1 MRFWNCNLIVVT
13 GRFIIV
19 VRYSGQNFTF
29 WSNYEAIL
37 FSKKRD

>member
-1 MRFWNCNLIVVT
+1 MQFWNDNLIVVT

-19 VRYSGQNFTF
+19 SYSGSNFTF
-29 WSNYEAIL
+29 LSNYEAIL